1 MVWLPFDFR
10 QNLGPRLLRIQ
21 WQIQKGA
28 VGVIYCCDYYIGR
41 FPPEYDNILL
51 DTFIK
56 GFIERKK
63 AELQRE
69 RLTFEGANFR
79 SADLYNDNP
88 QVVVIGAKWY
98 LDQIINVI
106 EEMDRNN
113 RLVSPFDL
121 ANIQNETNGNEE
133 LQELAD
139 SISIQHKRDAIIR
152 GLHVLQSIIQPII
165 TAGTGAIKNV
175 EQIEAKVKELFVNE
189 RENKENK

>member
-1 MVWLPFDFR
+1 MAWLPFDFR

-56 GFIERKK
+56 GFVERKK
-63 AELQRE
+63 EELRRE

-113 RLVSPFDL
+113 RIASPL
-121 ANIQNETNGNEE
+121 AEYVPYKPDGNQE
-133 LQELAD
+133 LQELTESLSVQA
-139 SISIQHKRDAIIR
+139 KRDAIIR
-152 GLHVLQSIIQPII
+152 NLHVLQSIIKPII
-165 TAGTGAIKNV
+165 TAGNGAISNI
-175 EQIEAKVKELFVNE
+175 EQIEAKVKELFANA